1 MLHGPEP
8 GKVIAGQD
16 DLVILAAVDAG
27 GTQTR
32 ASILQNSFECRGT
45 GLAGRGNP
53 ISAGPEAAFG
63 EIAAAIRGAASA
75 AGVTLEQIDAVTLAS
90 AGGAGYE
97 PGFLADAFAAIGVRA
112 PNAVKGDLAALFC
125 SGTHETSGYSLV
137 AGTGATAVRI
147 VDSAEA
153 QTIDGLGWLLGDVGS
168 GFWIGRRVARAVA
181 SALDGRAT
189 TSMVAPALEALGLE
203 SDLDLRAGR
212 PVVQHSLIRAV
223 YTHSPLA
230 LAALAPI
237 AFLDEGDEVSS
248 VIVEAAV
255 SGLAQSV
262 LDVHTDVVTGPLVIG
277 GGVMTGQP
285 RMLAGVVAALESAGL
300 ALRVI
305 EATDGLVGASVLGL
319 RDAGITVDAAAFE
332 TVRSTTAKHL
342 VLAAPR

>member
-8 GKVIAGQD
+8 GKTIAGQD
-16 DLVILAAVDAG
+16 DPVILAAVDAG

-32 ASILQNSFECRGT
+32 ASILQNSLECGGT

-53 ISAGPEAAFG
+53 ISAGADVAFG
-63 EIAAAIRGAASA
+63 EIAAAIRGAAAA
-75 AGVTLEQIDAVTLAS
+75 AGVAVEEIDAVTLAS

-112 PNAVKGDLAALFC
+112 PYAVKGDLAALFC
-125 SGTHETSGYSLV
+125 SGTHETAGYSLV

-147 VDSAEA
+147 VDSVEA

-181 SALDGRAT
+181 SALDGRTT
-189 TSMVAPALEALGLE
+189 TSMVGPALEVLGIE
-203 SDLDLRAGR
+203 SDLEPRAGR

-223 YTHSPLA
+223 YSRSPLA
-230 LAALAPI
+230 LAALAPV
-237 AFLDEGDEVSS
+237 AFLDDGDEVSS
-248 VIVEAAV
+248 AIVEAAV
-255 SGLAQSV
+255 RGLAQSV
-262 LDVHTDVVTGPLVIG
+262 IDVHTDDVTGPLVIG

-285 RMLAGVVAALESAGL
+285 RLLGGVVAALESAGVG
-300 ALRVI
+300 LRVI

-319 RDAGITVDAAAFE
+319 RDVGVTVDEAAFE
-332 TVRSTTAKHL
+332 TLRSTTAEQL
-342 VLAAPR
+342 ALAAAR

>member
-8 GKVIAGQD
+8 GKTIAGQD
-16 DLVILAAVDAG
+16 DPVILAAVDAG

-32 ASILQNSFECRGT
+32 ASILQNSLECRGT

-53 ISAGPEAAFG
+53 ISAGPDTAFG
-63 EIAAAIRGAASA
+63 EIAAAIRGAAAA
-75 AGVTLEQIDAVTLAS
+75 AGVSLGEIDAVTLAS
-90 AGGAGYE
+90 AGGAGFE
-97 PGFLADAFAAIGVRA
+97 PGFLAEALAGIGITAPFAM
-112 PNAVKGDLAALFC
+112 KGDLAALFC

-181 SALDGRAT
+181 SALDGRTT
-189 TSMVAPALEALGLE
+189 TSMVAPTLEVLGIDTDLE
-203 SDLDLRAGR
+203 LRSGR

-223 YTHSPLA
+223 YGQSPLA
-230 LAALAPI
+230 LAALAPV
-237 AFLDEGDEVSS
+237 AFLDEGDAVSS
-248 VIVEAAV
+248 AIVDAAV
-255 SGLAQSV
+255 HGLAQSV
-262 LDVHTDVVTGPLVIG
+262 IDVQADDVTGPLVIG
-277 GGVMTGQP
+277 GGVMTGHP
-285 RMLAGVVAALESAGL
+285 RLRAGVGAALDAAGL
-300 ALRVI
+300 TLSVI

-332 TVRSTTAKHL
+332 TLTSTTAQQ
-342 VLAAPR
+342 LAHPTA